1 MFENIKTD
9 IIYFKSNTDF
19 ELEFNLCGCC
29 KMRLLTTKAPDKK
42 TFVHSLARAISR
54 SQVAIVIGSLFS
66 EEGIINLTTNAI
78 GSSLVTVDNS
88 EYGIEANQNIQ
99 IIKDSLPLVTPEGY
113 FGGCIIESGPQ
124 TIILLTENKNIRKTI
139 MHNLIHPYFQELY
152 INNDTDNKKSIENNE
167 VKIED
172 EAEIQTETE
181 IDTETKA
188 DTETEVQTPST
199 PPVMKL
205 VLDDTTPKIVAE
217 ETEISEDEAEVSE
230 NSADL
235 NNEETKIS
243 QEDIKEPVKEE
254 VPEQTSSEETK
265 AKYDD
270 KSDSDEDFFFFGG
283 ADDAN
288 ENIAKE
294 FSPIPTAYTSYSPRK
309 NGIFS
314 AVGEIVENNAF
325 TVDDDEDDYDTD
337 TNIYSDTS
345 ESVKPS
351 EFQEDSKPS
360 KLKKKRGLKVPMI
373 ILMVIIVLAAALLCY
388 YFFFG
393 SSDNGTTMTDSL
405 QEIIDTFLG

>member
-152 INNDTDNKKSIENNE
+152 VNNDTDDKEPIENNE
-167 VKIED
+167 VEIEA
-172 EAEIQTETE
+172 EAEIETETE
-181 IDTETKA
+181 E
-188 DTETEVQTPST
+188 QTPST
-199 PPVMKL
+199 PPVMQL
-205 VLDDTTPKIVAE
+205 VLDDTTPNIVSE
-217 ETEISEDEAEVSE
+217 ETEISEDESE
-230 NSADL
+230 ISETSIAL
-235 NNEETKIS
+235 ENEETNIS
-243 QEDIKEPVKEE
+243 EEDEKEPVKEE
-254 VPEQTSSEETK
+254 TSENTSSEETK
-265 AKYDD
+265 TKYDNNF
-270 KSDSDEDFFFFGG
+270 DSDDDFFFFGG
-283 ADDAN
+283 ADDSN
-288 ENIAKE
+288 ENIPKE

-314 AVGEIVENNAF
+314 AIGEIVENNAF
-325 TVDDDEDDYDTD
+325 TFDDEDEDTYDTD
-337 TNIYSDTS
+337 TNISSDTS
-345 ESVKPS
+345 ESVEPS
-351 EFQEDSKPS
+351 ELQEETKPS
-360 KLKKKRGLKVPMI
+360 KLEKKRGLKVTMI
-373 ILMVIIVLAAALLCY
+373 ILMIIIILAAALLCY
-388 YFFFG
+388 YSFFG